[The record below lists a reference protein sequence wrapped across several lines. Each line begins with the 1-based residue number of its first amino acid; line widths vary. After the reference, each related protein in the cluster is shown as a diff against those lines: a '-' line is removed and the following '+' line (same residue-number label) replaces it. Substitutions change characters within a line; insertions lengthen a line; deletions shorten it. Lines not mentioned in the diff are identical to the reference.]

1 MTMIKSTSEI
11 RQGFLDF
18 FAKKGH
24 QSVSSSSLVPD
35 NDPTLLF
42 TNAGMNQFKDTF
54 LGTEKR
60 AYTRATSTQRCV
72 RAGGKHNDLD
82 NVGYT
87 ARHHTFFEML
97 GNFSFGDYFKR
108 DAIAFA
114 WEYLTVELK
123 LPADKLWV
131 TVFDEDLEAE
141 KIWLEEV
148 GVDPERLSR
157 IGAKDNFWSMGDT
170 GPCGPCTEI
179 FYDHGEH
186 IWGGPP
192 GTPEEDGDRYIE
204 IWNLVFMQ
212 YNRHA
217 DGTMEDLPKPSVDT
231 GMGLERISAIM
242 QNGHSNYDIDIF
254 QGLIKKVAEVT
265 GATDLE
271 DKSLRVVADHIRS
284 CGFLITDGVMPSNE
298 GRGYVL
304 RRIIRRAVRHGN
316 KLGAKEVFFFK
327 IYEELIKQM
336 GKAYPE
342 LLQQRLFVEKILRL
356 EEEQFAK
363 TLDRGLQIL
372 DGELDNL
379 EGKVI
384 PGDVVFK
391 LYDTYGFPADLTADI
406 ARERELTIDQ
416 AGFDSAM
423 AEQRARA
430 QQANNFGTDYNDI
443 LIIDQKT
450 EFIGYETLEASVT
463 VTNLVSDGAFVDSL
477 NEGDNGQVIL
487 SQSPFYAESGGQSGD
502 AGELILSN
510 GVFVVTDTKKSG
522 DAFLHIGYLSTGKL
536 TVNEKV
542 HAKVDAQRRKSI
554 ALHHSATHL
563 LHAALRQT
571 LGEHVT
577 QKGSLVDADKLRF
590 DFSHFESLSMGV
602 LRQVTFLVN
611 EAIRNNFEIVTKLMD
626 IDEAKSSGAM
636 ALFGEKY
643 DEMVRVVQMGDFS
656 IELCG
661 GTHTKRT
668 GDMGLFLVRS
678 ESGIAAGVRRIE
690 ASVGLAAGEAVDNVL
705 REVEKACSLVKG
717 DSFSLGEKI
726 EQLLDRSKLLEKEVA
741 QLKAKIASAAGS
753 NLTGNA
759 IDINGVKVVVAN
771 IEGIDPKTLR
781 DSVDE
786 MKNKLQSGIVV
797 LATAVGDDKVSLIA
811 GVTKDLTKKVKAGD
825 LVNLVAAPV
834 GGKGGGRPD
843 MAMAGGNNPAALAE
857 ALALVEPWLAERL

>member
-24 QSVSSSSLVPD
+24 QTVSSSSLIPD

-60 AYTRATSTQRCV
+60 PYTRATSSQRCV

-97 GNFSFGDYFKR
+97 GSFSFGDYFKHQ
-108 DAIAFA
+108 AIAFA
-114 WEYLTVELK
+114 WEFLTVELK
-123 LPADKLWV
+123 LPKEKLWV
-131 TVFDEDLEAE
+131 TVFDKDPEAE
-141 KIWLEEV
+141 RIWIEEI
-148 GVDPERLSR
+148 GVDPARLSR
-157 IGAKDNFWSMGDT
+157 IGEKDNFWSMGDT
-170 GPCGPCTEI
+170 GPCGPCSEI
-179 FYDHGEH
+179 FYDHGEQ

-231 GMGLERISAIM
+231 GMGLERISAIL
-242 QNGHSNYDIDIF
+242 QNGHSNYDIDLF
-254 QGLIKKVAEVT
+254 QALIKKVAQVT
-265 GATDLE
+265 GCTDLE
-271 DKSLRVVADHIRS
+271 DKSLRVVADHIRA
-284 CGFLITDGVMPSNE
+284 CGFLIADGVMPSNE

-327 IYEELIKQM
+327 IYEELINQM
-336 GKAYPE
+336 GDAYPE
-342 LLQQRLFVEKILRL
+342 LIKQREFVEKILRL

-372 DGELDNL
+372 DNELDAL
-379 EGKVI
+379 EGSII
-384 PGDVVFK
+384 PGDLVFK

-406 ARERELTIDQ
+406 ARERGLTIDQ
-416 AGFDSAM
+416 QGFDKAM
-423 AEQRARA
+423 AEQRTRA
-430 QQANNFGTDYNDI
+430 QQANNFTTDYNNI
-443 LIIDQKT
+443 LKIDQET
-450 EFIGYETLEASVT
+450 EFIGYETLEGAAT
-463 VTNLVSDGAFVDSL
+463 VTKLVIDGAFVESL
-477 NEGDNGQVIL
+477 KEGDKGQVVL
-487 SQSPFYAESGGQSGD
+487 SESPFYAESGGQSGD
-502 AGELILSN
+502 TGELILNN
-510 GVFVVTDTKKSG
+510 GIFVVTDTQKQG
-522 DAFLHIGYLSTGKL
+522 DAFLHSGYISSGSLMI
-536 TVNEKV
+536 NEKV
-542 HAKVDAQRRKSI
+542 HAKVNGERRQAI

-563 LHAALRQT
+563 LHAALRRV

-590 DFSHFESLSMGV
+590 DFSHFEAVSADA
-602 LRQVTFLVN
+602 LRQVSFLVN
-611 EAIRNNFEIVTKLMD
+611 EAIRNNFAVVTRLMD
-626 IDEAKSSGAM
+626 IEEAKTAGAM

-643 DEMVRVVQMGDFS
+643 DEMVRVVEMGDVS
-656 IELCG
+656 VELCG
-661 GTHTKRT
+661 GTHAQRT
-668 GDMGLFLVRS
+668 GDLGMFLINS

-690 ASVGLAAGEAVDNVL
+690 ASVGAVAGQAVTDMFDQVDK
-705 REVEKACSLVKG
+705 VCSLLKG
-717 DSFSLGEKI
+717 DHATVADKVV
-726 EQLLDRSKLLEKEVA
+726 QVLDRTKQLEKEVA
-741 QLKAKIASAAGS
+741 QLKAKIAAAAGS
-753 NLTGNA
+753 NLTDNA
-759 IDINGVKVVVAN
+759 IEINGVKVVIAN
-771 IEGIDPKTLR
+771 MEGIDPKSLR

-797 LATAVGDDKVSLIA
+797 LATAVADDKVSLIA
-811 GVTKDLTKKVKAGD
+811 GVTKDLTNKVKAGE
-825 LVNLVAAPV
+825 LVNVVAAPV

-843 MAMAGGNNPAALAE
+843 MAMAGGNNPAALGE